1 MTTEEFN
8 QYNSLSENDKSL
20 YQRVKSMHPEWSH
33 KQIMM
38 KIALDHA
45 VESHLVSGGPIGGDV
60 IDDESLWDK
69 IKNIFR

>member
-1 MTTEEFN
+1 MTTKEFN

-38 KIALDHA
+38 RIALDHE
-45 VESHLVSGGPIGGDV
+45 VESLASGGPIGGDV